1 MRLRMRLCA
10 LVRSCGKIDPSRT
23 ALWER
28 VKEIRVRKSS
38 QLPEPKDPH
47 GIALALMS
55 ATIARES
62 DDGSDDGA
70 PDRRVHLKVGRAF
83 IS

>member
-10 LVRSCGKIDPSRT
+10 LVRSCGKIDPRRT

-62 DDGSDDGA
+62 DDGSEMA
-70 PDRRVHLKVGRAF
+70 PPTAEC
-83 IS
+83 I